1 MTQHTS
7 ISTGP
12 AGNLNRVMGAATIL
26 ALLYFGREVL
36 IPITLALILS
46 FLIAPLV
53 RRLRRL
59 GLKRTAAVSFSVL
72 LLTLGLSAISAVIGS
87 QLIRT
92 ASSLPLYEETI
103 RGKIVALD
111 RLTLGRVNAIADRAD
126 RVISQLSSRA
136 TASSSKADPATP
148 GAPLE
153 NSEPVLVRMQEQAPK
168 PFQLLSSIAAS
179 VWGPLETASIV
190 FVVLV
195 FILLEHEAL
204 RDRFIRL
211 VGQNNLRATTVAV
224 NDAGERL
231 SRFFVSQVA
240 VNVVVGVLIGLC
252 LAVAGVPQA
261 LLWGAVATTLRFVPY
276 VGVWIAAFCATLL
289 AAAVTPGW
297 TLALL
302 TMVLFGVV
310 EIVIS
315 QVVEPR
321 LYGHATGLSPL
332 SVVIA
337 AIFWSWLWGPVGLV
351 LSTPLT
357 LCLVVAGHYIQ
368 SLNFLEILLGEVP
381 ALTMPENLYQ
391 RVLSG
396 DAHEITESAQQF
408 VKKKSFSAYCDAV
421 LMPALHLAHTDF
433 KQNSITQSEQIKVN
447 NAIAS
452 MLVSL
457 EGRRKNW
464 RSRQNPSVL
473 TDSNI
478 ARQLRT
484 HREKQLGKWQGPI
497 KVPPGSVVLGI
508 GLGSLA
514 NEMAAEILVRVLRAE
529 SIDARQISFD
539 DLEDGPPPDASA
551 EVVAMICVVS
561 VEPMNERDRF
571 ASALVEIRDRLPT
584 SKVVALSLSNP
595 FEKIAPQ
602 HPPIPGFDQTA
613 YSFQEILATCAK
625 KLMNPFTR
633 DI

>member
-1 MTQHTS
+1 MQHTS
-7 ISTGP
+7 DNKGS
-12 AGNLNRVMGAATIL
+12 ASQLNKIVGAATIL

-53 RRLRRL
+53 RQFKRL
-59 GLKRTAAVSFSVL
+59 GLNRTAAVSLSVL
-72 LLTLGLSAISAVIGS
+72 LLTLGLSAVSAVIGS

-92 ASSLPLYEETI
+92 ASSLPQYEDTI
-103 RGKIVALD
+103 RGKILALD
-111 RLTLGRVNAIADRAD
+111 KLTLGRVNAIAGHAD
-126 RVISQLSSRA
+126 RVMSQLSANTGAGSPA
-136 TASSSKADPATP
+136 TALPTKGIDPKS
-148 GAPLE
+148 
-153 NSEPVLVRMQEQAPK
+153 SEPLLVKMQEQAPK
-168 PFQLLSSIAAS
+168 PYQLLSSIVTS
-179 VWGPLETASIV
+179 VWGPLETTSIV
-190 FVVLV
+190 FVVLI

-211 VGQNNLRATTVAV
+211 VGPNNLRATTVAV

-240 VNVVVGVLIGLC
+240 VNVAVGVLIWLC

-276 VGVWIAAFCATLL
+276 VGVWVAAFCATLL

-302 TMVLFGVV
+302 TMVLFGLV
-310 EIVIS
+310 EVVIS

-337 AIFWSWLWGPVGLV
+337 AIFWSWLWGPIGLV

-396 DAHEITESAQQF
+396 DAHEITASAQQF
-408 VKKKSFSAYCDAV
+408 LKKKSFGAYCDSV

-447 NAIAS
+447 SAIAS
-452 MLVSL
+452 MLMSL
-457 EGRRKNW
+457 EGRKNDW
-464 RSRQNPSVL
+464 KSNQNLSVL
-473 TDSNI
+473 ADANI
-478 ARQLRT
+478 ARQLRS

-514 NEMAAEILVRVLRAE
+514 NEMAAEILVRVLRSE
-529 SIDARQISFD
+529 NIDARQISLD
-539 DLEDGPPPDASA
+539 DLQDGPPPDASA
-551 EVVAMICVVS
+551 ELVAMICLVS
-561 VEPMNERDRF
+561 VEPLNELDRF
-571 ASALVEIRDRLPT
+571 ASALVGIRDRLPA

-595 FEKIAPQ
+595 FEKTSQDHASV
-602 HPPIPGFDQTA
+602 HGFDQTVH
-613 YSFQEILATCAK
+613 SFQDILGTCVKTLKVSTAS
-625 KLMNPFTR
+625 